1 MRVRCTL
8 SVTLGPFSEEL
19 KTNRTWLKLLV
30 AKLSVLHGLFRK
42 RKEQYGTR
50 HFLKTRV
57 ENKANKHP
65 GFELFQMLLFN
76 NKL

>member
-30 AKLSVLHGLFRK
+30 AKLSVLHG
-42 RKEQYGTR
+42 KEQYGTR

-65 GFELFQMLLFN
+65 GFELFQILLFN